1 MPLELNSTRVTN
13 LASELAAAT
22 GEDLE
27 TAVVSA
33 LEEKLARVGRPQRLA
48 KDSDIDAL
56 FEKIAKMPVRD
67 GRCPDEII
75 GYDAHG
81 LPQ

>member
-1 MPLELNSTRVTN
+1 MPPELNSTRVTN

-48 KDSDIDAL
+48 NDRDIDAL
-56 FEKIAKMPVRD
+56 FERIANMPVRD
-67 GRCPDEII
+67 DRSPDEII

-81 LPQ
+81 LTQ